1 MKARR
6 AFLASAAAVVGGGCL
21 GRVTADPV
29 YVLRAKTV
37 ERTESALVPRVS
49 VVDEEVTA
57 ERPATVRVTLYN
69 QSFSRVTVAAGNPRE
84 GGGYWGEIDSA
95 VSADGRM
102 RVTEPR
108 LAERVGEPPCWFAP
122 FPLTLGFIGGTLI
135 PALRSRR
142 RTFAIGA
149 AEHGD
154 CLEPGSYRF
163 EQRYEADDGV
173 ADVDWAFEL
182 LLSEPGV

>member
-6 AFLASAAAVVGGGCL
+6 AFLASAAAVVSGGCL
-21 GRVTADPV
+21 GQVTADPV
-29 YVLRAKTV
+29 LVLSAKTV
-37 ERTESALVPRVS
+37 KRTESALVPRVS

-57 ERPATVRVTLYN
+57 ENPATVRVTLYN
-69 QSFSRVTVAAGNPRE
+69 QSFRRVTVASRNPGD

-95 VSADGRM
+95 VSENDQM
-102 RVTEPR
+102 RLTEPR
-108 LAERVGEPPCWFAP
+108 LAEQVGEPPCWFAR
-122 FPLTLGFIGGTLI
+122 FPLWGYVGKTPV
-135 PALRSRR
+135 PALRSQR

-149 AEHGD
+149 SEHGD
-154 CLEPGSYRF
+154 CLEPGGYRF
-163 EQRYEADDGV
+163 EQRYEVDDGV